1 MEEYIVSNRKRIPY
15 GMMNFEDIRLE
26 DCYYVDKTRFIP
38 MIENADKFFFFIR
51 PRRFGKSL
59 TVSMLQ
65 HYYDIRDKDKFDA
78 LFGDLYVGRHPTR
91 ERNSYLVLY
100 FNFSGIIGELHNY
113 RKGLD
118 AHCRTMFDYFCDI
131 YADCLPQGIKEKLDE
146 KEGAVEQLE
155 YLFTECSKTNQRI
168 YLFIDEYDH
177 FTNAI
182 LSDIESLHR
191 YTDETHG
198 EGYLRAFFNKIKAG
212 TSSSIKRCFI
222 TGVSPVTMDDLTS
235 GFNIGTNY
243 SLSSK
248 FNDMIGFTEGE
259 VRQMLTYYSTT
270 CPFEHS
276 VDELIEM
283 MKPWYNNYCFA
294 EECYGETTLYN
305 SNMVLYFVKNYLDND
320 GKAPRNMVED
330 NIRID
335 YEKLRML
342 IRKDKEFAHDASVI
356 QTLVNQGYITGE
368 LKTGFP
374 AVSITNPDNFI
385 SLLYYFGMLTISGMY
400 EGKTKLTIP
409 NQVVREQIYA
419 YLLGTYNEA
428 DLSFSSY
435 EKNELSSALAYRGD
449 WQAYFGYIADCLKR
463 YTSQRDKQKGEFFV
477 HGFTLAMTAQNRFYR
492 PVSEQDTQAGYVDI
506 FLCPL
511 LEIYSDMRHSYIVEL
526 KYAKYKEPESRVEEL
541 CREAIAQA
549 NRYAGTDTVKN
560 AIGTTKLHKIVVVY
574 KGMEMKVCEEII

>member
-1 MEEYIVSNRKRIPY
+1 MEKYIAPDRKRIPY
-15 GMMNFEDIRLE
+15 GMMNFAVIRRD

-38 MIENADKFFFFIR
+38 MIEEADKFFFFIR

-59 TVSMLQ
+59 TVNMLQ
-65 HYYDIRDKDKFDA
+65 HYYDILAKDKFEA
-78 LFGDLYVGRHPTR
+78 LFGDLYIGKHPTR
-91 ERNSYLVLY
+91 DRNSYLVLY
-100 FNFSGIIGELHNY
+100 LNFSGIVGELHNY

-118 AHCRTMFDYFCDI
+118 AHCQTMFDYFCDI
-131 YADCLPQGIKEKLDE
+131 YADYLPKGIKEELNK
-146 KEGAVEQLE
+146 KEGAVEQFE
-155 YLFTECSKTNQRI
+155 YLFTECNKTNQRI

-212 TSSSIKRCFI
+212 TYSSIERCFI

-243 SLSSK
+243 SLTPE
-248 FNDMIGFTEGE
+248 FNEMIGFTEEE

-270 CPFEHS
+270 SPFNHS
-276 VDELIEM
+276 VDELIEI
-283 MKPWYNNYCFA
+283 MKPWYDNYCFA
-294 EECYGETTLYN
+294 EECYGETTMYN
-305 SNMVLYFVKNYLDND
+305 SNMVLYFVKNYIQR
-320 GKAPRNMVED
+320 GKAPRDMVED

-342 IRKDKEFAHDASVI
+342 IRKDKEFAHDASII
-356 QTLVNQGYITGE
+356 QTLVSEGYVTGE
-368 LKTGFP
+368 LKKGFP
-374 AVSITNPDNFI
+374 AINITNPDNFV
-385 SLLYYFGMLTISGMY
+385 SLLYYFGMLTISGTY

-409 NQVVREQIYA
+409 NQVVREQIYT
-419 YLLGTYNEA
+419 YLLSTYNEA
-428 DLSFSSY
+428 ELNFSSY
-435 EKNELSSALAYRGD
+435 EKNELASALAYRGD
-449 WQAYFGYIADCLKR
+449 WKAYFGYIADCLKH

-492 PVSEQDTQAGYVDI
+492 PISEQDTQAGYVDI

-511 LEIYSDMRHSYIVEL
+511 LDIYSDMKHSYIVEL
-526 KYAKYKEPESRVEEL
+526 KYAKYKDPENRVEEL
-541 CREAIAQA
+541 RQEAIDQA
-549 NRYAGTDTVKN
+549 NRYADTDTVKR
-560 AIGTTKLHKIVVVY
+560 AVGTTQLHKIVVVY
-574 KGMEMKVCEEII
+574 KGMDMPICEEV

>member
-1 MEEYIVSNRKRIPY
+1 MEKYIAPDRKRIPY
-15 GMMNFEDIRLE
+15 GMMNFAVIRRD

-38 MIENADKFFFFIR
+38 MIEEADKFFFFIR

-59 TVSMLQ
+59 TVNMLQ
-65 HYYDIRDKDKFDA
+65 HYYDILAKDKFEA
-78 LFGDLYVGRHPTR
+78 LFGDLYIGKHPTPD
-91 ERNSYLVLY
+91 RNSYLVLY
-100 FNFSGIIGELHNY
+100 LNFSGIVGELHNY

-118 AHCRTMFDYFCDI
+118 AHCQTMFDYFCDI
-131 YADCLPQGIKEKLDE
+131 YADYLPQGIREELDK
-146 KEGAVEQLE
+146 KEGAVEQFE
-155 YLFTECSKTNQRI
+155 YLFTECNKTNQRI

-212 TSSSIKRCFI
+212 TYSSIERCFI

-243 SLSSK
+243 SLTPE
-248 FNDMIGFTEGE
+248 FNEMIGFTEEE

-270 CPFEHS
+270 SPFNHS
-276 VDELIEM
+276 VDELIEIIE
-283 MKPWYNNYCFA
+283 PWYDNYCFA
-294 EECYGETTLYN
+294 EECYGETTIYN
-305 SNMVLYFVKNYLDND
+305 SNMVLYFVKNYIQR
-320 GKAPRNMVED
+320 GKAPRDMVED

-342 IRKDKEFAHDASVI
+342 IRKDKEFAHDASII
-356 QTLVNQGYITGE
+356 QTLVSEGYVTGE
-368 LKTGFP
+368 LKKGFP
-374 AVSITNPDNFI
+374 AVNITNPDNFV
-385 SLLYYFGMLTISGMY
+385 SLLYYFGMLTISGTY

-409 NQVVREQIYA
+409 NQVVREQIYT
-419 YLLGTYNEA
+419 YLLSTYNEA
-428 DLSFSSY
+428 ELNFSSY
-435 EKNELSSALAYRGD
+435 EKNELASALAYRGN
-449 WQAYFGYIADCLKR
+449 WKAYFDYIADCLKR

-492 PVSEQDTQAGYVDI
+492 PISEQDTQAGYVDI

-511 LEIYSDMRHSYIVEL
+511 LDIYSDMKHSYIVEL
-526 KYAKYKEPESRVEEL
+526 KYAKYKDPESRVEEL
-541 CREAIAQA
+541 RLEAIAQA
-549 NRYAGTDTVKN
+549 NRYADTDTVKR
-560 AIGTTKLHKIVVVY
+560 AVGTTQLHKIVVVY
-574 KGMEMKVCEEII
+574 KGMDMPICEEV